1 MRTTEG
7 GGVLGFVIAFLAFAF
22 GGAVGLPPLVRLLVI
37 AVGVVIAVLSA
48 RMTGLGL
55 AALVLG
61 GIVIVSSISSLGA
74 LGVQRAL
81 QVPPPASTTATTP
94 PP

>member
-1 MRTTEG
+1 M
-7 GGVLGFVIAFLAFAF
+7 LGFVIAFLAFAF

-37 AVGVVIAVLSA
+37 AVGVVIAVLST

-74 LGVQRAL
+74 SAYSAL
-81 QVPPPASTTATTP
+81 YRCLPLHPPLLRHHHRRRTAGTS
-94 PP
+94 